1 MECWKYYLLSPTGPP
16 DGGLKC
22 SLCIHV
28 CMFVIF
34 PYLDKYSKNYDCRTK
49 STWTKRTAHRQKV
62 FGQKVPGIGQKV
74 PHFIKK
80 GNAVGVT

>member
-1 MECWKYYLLSPTGPP
+1 MFFNRIVVHGYEWKDY
-16 DGGLKC
+16 
-22 SLCIHV
+22 
-28 CMFVIF
+28 
-34 PYLDKYSKNYDCRTK
+34 RTK

-80 GNAVGVT
+80 TFFNHI

>member
-1 MECWKYYLLSPTGPP
+1 MSATAVCTNVLL
-16 DGGLKC
+16 
-22 SLCIHV
+22 
-28 CMFVIF
+28 
-34 PYLDKYSKNYDCRTK
+34 DCRTK

-80 GNAVGVT
+80 SFLIIHNLSVYFTYICYSEYV